1 MPLLR
6 VNQIQN
12 VLPKQVI
19 RLITI
24 ALDRIVDEYDLAVR
38 VQAEDDIRDIPD
50 NGIQSFF

>member
-1 MPLLR
+1 MAILR

-24 ALDRIVDEYDLAVR
+24 ALDRIVDEYDLAVNP
-38 VQAEDDIRDIPD
+38 EFFLTELI
-50 NGIQSFF
+50 SF